1 MISNEGHEPFRKNHP
16 ISISWERKFNFE
28 PPRNYCI
35 FLSNKNYYA
44 VTTSLKTF
52 IPKYDPNST

>member
-28 PPRNYCI
+28 STSEELRHI
-35 FLSNKNYYA
+35 FIK
-44 VTTSLKTF
+44 
-52 IPKYDPNST
+52 